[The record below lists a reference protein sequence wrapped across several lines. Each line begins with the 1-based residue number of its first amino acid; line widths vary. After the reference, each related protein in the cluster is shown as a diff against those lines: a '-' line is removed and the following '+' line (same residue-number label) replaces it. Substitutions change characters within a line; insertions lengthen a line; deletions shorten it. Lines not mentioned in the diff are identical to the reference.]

1 MWFKREYSGYGCPM
15 CGRLPVLAEGQ
26 TEKYC
31 ETLKAVK
38 TQPCTGSNVPEST
51 SLQTGTATLWV
62 QASTGNTSLTNTRG
76 RTRNEQSIRGLL
88 AVLGA

>member
-1 MWFKREYSGYGCPM
+1 MWFKREYSEYGCPM

-38 TQPCTGSNVPEST
+38 TTTMYRLQCPRKHIST
-51 SLQTGTATLWV
+51 NWYGDPAKASIQWGQIVDAYKSKGTK
-62 QASTGNTSLTNTRG
+62 
-76 RTRNEQSIRGLL
+76 
-88 AVLGA
+88 

>member
-38 TQPCTGSNVPEST
+38 TTTMYRLQCPRKHLST
-51 SLQTGTATLWV
+51 NWYSDLGV

>member
-1 MWFKREYSGYGCPM
+1 MWFKREYSEYGCPM

-38 TQPCTGSNVPEST
+38 TTTMYRFQCPRKHLST
-51 SLQTGTATLWV
+51 NWYSDLGG
-62 QASTGNTSLTNTRG
+62 ASINWKHVVDEYKGKDMK
-76 RTRNEQSIRGLL
+76 
-88 AVLGA
+88 

>member
-38 TQPCTGSNVPEST
+38 TNHVPAPMSQKAPLYKLVQRPCGCKHQLE
-51 SLQTGTATLWV
+51 
-62 QASTGNTSLTNTRG
+62 TR
-76 RTRNEQSIRGLL
+76 R
-88 AVLGA
+88 